1 MFSIAIAGEIPSSI
15 FTLPVL
21 RHLDLS
27 WNQLSGPIG
36 EFDKA
41 PSQLE
46 SVDLSSNEFSSPIPK
61 AFFQLTSLKHVDL
74 SSNNLRGLVDLTSFW
89 RLSSLTYLHLSNNK
103 LHVMDA
109 EGCMSWCGS

>member
-1 MFSIAIAGEIPSSI
+1 MFSTDLAGEIPSSI

-21 RHLDLS
+21 RDLDLS
-27 WNQLSGPIG
+27 GNQLSGPIR

-46 SVDLSSNEFSSPIPK
+46 SVDLSSNEFSGPIPK

-74 SSNNLRGLVDLTSFW
+74 SSNNLTGFVDLTSFW
-89 RLSSLTYLHLSNNK
+89 RLISLTYLHRSNNK
-103 LHVMDA
+103 
-109 EGCMSWCGS
+109 